1 MSDRGYIERPL
12 SSFHRPIDCADAS
25 ELKEQVVEWNGDFA
39 QLSAGPFSAIGG
51 LTQLGVISMAR
62 FTFDQTVLNRSY
74 APRNTVAFLFP
85 GRGSAPAYVRG
96 REVRYTQGVAMT
108 QDACC
113 EAITHGPFVV
123 VAAAIDLDCW
133 NAQSSWLHTQ
143 PVADT
148 RGPSIVSQAA
158 WLGSLESSIAWIL
171 DAVTQYP
178 AAFTREDVRAS
189 LVDRFVATLSNID
202 GRADTEDATRRGGRA
217 RRHRAVE
224 RAREY
229 IRENLSEQIRLSDLC
244 NHCYVQSRSLEY
256 GFREMCGLSPVA
268 YIKAVKLSRVRK
280 SLLSAE
286 APLRSISEIACDY
299 GFWHLS
305 QFAVDYRRFF
315 GETPSATRERAR
327 AAFLV
332 KKSPALERFDALLML
347 S

>member
-1 MSDRGYIERPL
+1 MPDPGCIDPPSRD
-12 SSFHRPIDCADAS
+12 FHRAIRCADAS

-51 LTQLGVISMAR
+51 LTQLGVITLAR
-62 FTFDQTVLNRSY
+62 FTYDQTVLNRSY
-74 APRNTVAFLFP
+74 APRDTMAFLFP

-96 REVRYTQGVAMT
+96 RPVEYTQGVAIT

-123 VAAAIDLDCW
+123 MAAAIDLGFW
-133 NAQSSWLHTQ
+133 NAQSNWLRTQ

-158 WLGSLESSIAWIL
+158 WLGSLESSINWIL

-178 AAFTREDVRAS
+178 AVLGREDIRAS
-189 LVDRFVATLSNID
+189 LVDRLLSTLSKID
-202 GRADTEDATRRGGRA
+202 GRATEVGTRGEGRA

-229 IRENLSEQIRLSDLC
+229 IRANVSEQIRLSDLC

-280 SLLSAE
+280 ALLSVE
-286 APLRSISEIACDY
+286 VPLRSISEIACDF

-315 GETPSATRERAR
+315 GETPSSTRERAR
-327 AAFLV
+327 ASFLA
-332 KKSPALERFDALLML
+332 KKSPARERSDALLML